1 VSIRLPGAADAVQ
14 AEAESA
20 EGGLMPI
27 IAARNLSP
35 RNLMALARHCTR
47 REEGRSEFSRRL
59 MENLSV
65 PYRRF
70 RWSMR
75 PNTGKV
81 LHPVLMRHLNVDEQR
96 RAGVGFKY
104 AAFRKGERLF

>member
-1 VSIRLPGAADAVQ
+1 
-14 AEAESA
+14 
-20 EGGLMPI
+20 MT
-27 IAARNLSP
+27 
-35 RNLMALARHCTR
+35 LMALSRHCTR
-47 REEGRSEFSRRL
+47 LEERGNPSFRRRV
-59 MENLSV
+59 MEDLSV